1 MGARETSTAKTS
13 IGNSSLPGSDRSP
26 SRRKFSRQPD
36 PARDHDNAAE
46 LPPPIGV
53 SDGSVGVFKFLKKIE
68 NRPGGGDVEV
78 TKEVR
83 TVQNLL
89 DAVQDDSDAVS
100 VMYSRLW
107 SIGSGENVARIPHA
121 GACSISSKRPALTRQ
136 HPNPRSFG
144 NEQTSFHPRS
154 SSVP

>member
-1 MGARETSTAKTS
+1 MKTS

-26 SRRKFSRQPD
+26 SRRKFCRQPD
-36 PARDHDNAAE
+36 PARDHDVDAE
-46 LPPPIGV
+46 LPPPTDVGV
-53 SDGSVGVFKFLKKIE
+53 DSVGVFKFLKKSE

-83 TVQNLL
+83 TVQDLL
-89 DAVQDDSDAVS
+89 DAVRDDIDAVS
-100 VMYSRLW
+100 ALHSRLW

-144 NEQTSFHPRS
+144 KEQTSFHPRS